1 MFRILLSSKCF
12 AVSICE
18 MHCSACLPL
27 PGQKKK
33 TNKTKQLNIL
43 RYIQLFGVYITYSV
57 RLDQQSY
64 YSVFKNTYNRLHKHK
79 IRKKHELINTNYFLS
94 QKKIQPKAERER
106 ERIQEQDLTVSLSL
120 SLLCYYEYLHNPIPS
135 NAGVLF
141 ALILFFFPSLFVIW
155 KQETFRNAP
164 LFIFVCRRHFML
176 PPVNQKR
183 FSYYFD
189 YCPRFL
195 CVNNP
200 SMKSVQSA
208 TYILLMIRI
217 RIAFD

>member
-33 TNKTKQLNIL
+33 TNKTNQLNIL

-94 QKKIQPKAERER
+94 PKKIQPKAERER

-141 ALILFFFPSLFVIW
+141 ALILFFFPLSICYM
-155 KQETFRNAP
+155 EIGN
-164 LFIFVCRRHFML
+164 I
-176 PPVNQKR
+176 QKR
-183 FSYYFD
+183 ALVYI
-189 YCPRFL
+189 
-195 CVNNP
+195 CVQATLYVTASQSKAIFILFRLLP
-200 SMKSVQSA
+200 QISLREQSIDEIGPKCDLHITYDTYTYSV
-208 TYILLMIRI
+208 
-217 RIAFD
+217 